1 MKNYFLQSEVPDEI
15 ARYVDPSNDPRRYPP
30 AFTALSEE
38 IVPLDLP
45 YFMILHHNAATDPT
59 FNPYDGFNDVKS
71 PIREPLHKLD
81 MSTFTG
87 VRKKMLAELQFL
99 YVMGLVLFRAP
110 NTYYVRQ
117 KAFDLFYKPG
127 AFFSTYDPN
136 ALLDV
141 KQRVLEPVFDHMY
154 EYVLPGRWWRAL
166 YGSTGLAPVIESK
179 VALEREMREIEIVL
193 EKPMR

>member
-15 ARYVDPSNDPRRYPP
+15 VRYVDPSNDPRRYPP

-38 IVPLDLP
+38 IIPLDLP
-45 YFMILHHNAATDPT
+45 YFMILHQNAASDSTFDP
-59 FNPYDGFNDVKS
+59 YSGFADVIS

-99 YVMGLVLFRAP
+99 YVMGLVVFRAP
-110 NTYYVRQ
+110 NTYYVHQ

-136 ALLDV
+136 ALLEV
-141 KQRVLEPVFDHMY
+141 KQRVLEPVFNHMY

-166 YGSTGLAPVIESK
+166 YGANGLSPVIESV